1 MYAARRFL
9 GEPYTY
15 EQIMGMSGACYRIA
29 FTEVWDWSAA
39 DALVAFDYAS
49 VLSSATG
56 YELI

>member
-1 MYAARRFL
+1 
-9 GEPYTY
+9 
-15 EQIMGMSGACYRIA
+15 MGMSGACYRIA